1 MQYRLAAESDLDE
14 ICNLVKKAI
23 DRMEQQGI
31 YQWDDLY
38 PTRKDFLEDINKN
51 TLYVAVEDGRIA
63 AIYVINRECDE
74 EYHACQWSNSDESAC
89 IIHRLC
95 VLPDFQNKGIGSKM
109 LSHIEEQIKNM
120 GYSSVRLDVFS
131 KNPYAIR
138 LYEKNGYK
146 KRGYADWRKGRF
158 FLMEKTLN

>member
-63 AIYVINRECDE
+63 AIYVINRISCM
-74 EYHACQWSNSDESAC
+74 
-89 IIHRLC
+89 
-95 VLPDFQNKGIGSKM
+95 PM
-109 LSHIEEQIKNM
+109 EQF
-120 GYSSVRLDVFS
+120 G
-131 KNPYAIR
+131 
-138 LYEKNGYK
+138 
-146 KRGYADWRKGRF
+146 
-158 FLMEKTLN
+158 